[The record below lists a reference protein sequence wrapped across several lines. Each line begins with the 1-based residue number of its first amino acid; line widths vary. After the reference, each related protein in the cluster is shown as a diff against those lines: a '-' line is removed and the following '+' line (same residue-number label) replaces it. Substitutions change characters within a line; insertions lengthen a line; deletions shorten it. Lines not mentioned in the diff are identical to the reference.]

1 MRPLRGSLE
10 IPGDKSLSH
19 RYVLL
24 SLLFS
29 GTTRL
34 RNLSPCSDVRRSLWC
49 YLALGGSVGGG
60 DDGWLELSGL
70 DGGLKESAVL
80 DCGNSGTTMRL
91 LMGLLAPGRGRYL
104 LDGDR
109 SLRSRP
115 MLRVARPLSSM
126 GADIRCTDGGCP
138 VEIRESRLAGRTFR
152 TPVASAQLKSAL
164 LLAGLRSDGAT
175 AVREPY
181 ASRDHTERLLK
192 AAGARIL
199 RDGLSSTVM
208 RSRLSSP
215 GSLRVPGDPSSA
227 AFLVCAALLV
237 PDSDI
242 ELKGV
247 LLNPTRTGFLDVLKR
262 MGADLEI
269 RVSRDEP
276 EPVGTLHV
284 RHTPELCPFTVGA
297 EEIPSMIDEVP
308 VLSLMAARAG
318 GRSVLTGVSELRV
331 KETDRLSGTVEAL
344 RRMGVSARAGED
356 ELVIEGP
363 AELDCSTGLRS
374 HGDHRLA
381 MMLRVACLAAGGGEV
396 EGEDCCR
403 ISFPG
408 FREALA
414 NLGAAGAEAASG

>member
-1 MRPLRGSLE
+1 MQPLRGSLR

-34 RNLSPCSDVRRSLWC
+34 GNLSPCSDVRRSLWC

-60 DDGWLELSGL
+60 EDGWLELSGL
-70 DGGLKESAVL
+70 NGRLKESAVL
-80 DCGNSGTTMRL
+80 DCGNSGTTTRL
-91 LMGLLAPGRGRYL
+91 LMGLLAPGRGRYR

-109 SLRSRP
+109 SLRGRP
-115 MLRVARPLSSM
+115 MLRVARPLSAM
-126 GADIRCTDGGCP
+126 GADIGCTDGGCP
-138 VEIRESRLAGRTFR
+138 VEISGRRLAGRAYR

-164 LLAGLRSDGAT
+164 LLAGVRSDGMT
-175 AVREPY
+175 TVSEPY
-181 ASRDHTERLLK
+181 PSRDHTERLLE
-192 AAGARIL
+192 AAGARIH
-199 RDGLSSTVM
+199 RSGLSCTVM
-208 RSRLSSP
+208 RSELASP
-215 GSLRVPGDPSSA
+215 GMITVPGDPSSA

-237 PDSDI
+237 PGSDI
-242 ELKGV
+242 ELVGV

-262 MGADLEI
+262 MGADLEV
-269 RVSRDEP
+269 RVTRTDP
-276 EPVGTLHV
+276 EPVGDLRV
-284 RHTPELCPFTVGA
+284 RHTPGLRAFRVGPD
-297 EEIPSMIDEVP
+297 EIPSLIDEVP
-308 VLSLMAARAG
+308 VLSLMAARAE

-344 RRMGVSARAGED
+344 RRMGAGARSGED

-363 AELDCSTGLRS
+363 ADLDCSAGLRS

-381 MMLRVACLAAGGGEV
+381 MMLRVACLAAGGGRV
-396 EGEDCCR
+396 QGEECCR

-408 FREALA
+408 FHDALVRLGGA
-414 NLGAAGAEAASG
+414 GAGAAGG